1 MISIEESGAPGGIR
15 TPDLLVR
22 SQTLYP
28 AELRARRNADSVPL
42 DYDTGVSTSTALSGN
57 FIVAIS
63 PGLRRIRL
71 LFLPSQFS
79 HSAPKLAGDFVRVLV
94 WCEAHGRADGH
105 ANMPRASGTPFG
117 LPQVKQASQANRHYR

>member
-1 MISIEESGAPGGIR
+1 MISIEENGAPGGIR

-42 DYDTGVSTSTALSGN
+42 DYDTAVSTSTALSGN

-63 PGLRRIRL
+63 PGLRRN
-71 LFLPSQFS
+71 S
-79 HSAPKLAGDFVRVLV
+79 SALSSVTIQPLGAEARRRFRSGLGLV
-94 WCEAHGRADGH
+94 
-105 ANMPRASGTPFG
+105 
-117 LPQVKQASQANRHYR
+117 